1 MPLRL
6 SSHPAG
12 PAAPYG
18 RTLGLVLLFLAVT
31 LFVKF
36 ADLLVTFELDPLFQP
51 PTPARRVAQLWM
63 SLRFSWQEFAIGAAL
78 IGLVLAWQ
86 HRTPVPGRATR
97 LALGALRLV
106 LVLAAALSVAGIK
119 YYSLYHGHMLATDF
133 AENIPLALQIAAS
146 ARPLEVPMIQLGAA
160 VGLPLL
166 LLIPWAAARLSARN
180 IKRLGVTA
188 LTIAVA
194 MTTMTWA
201 AGRPRLQEAQLEP
214 SPLVWFVAG
223 PWLTFVD
230 PPSIETLAP
239 IGQRHRRH
247 EVTERPRNVILIHLE
262 SVPAHVVAGSDPA
275 APIGRR
281 LFADYGSDITLFEQ
295 MFAVV
300 PISDSGMLSVLTGWS
315 PVPNNTEALRA
326 LEGRPTL
333 SEILKARGYHT
344 EFLLTGPRNTVRSH
358 LVARGFDRALFMQD
372 RWPNDEQYA
381 RLGWGPD
388 DRIMFDYVQ
397 TFLASRG
404 AGAPPFMLVMGTS
417 NAHHPYQSGLIPGL
431 RHDPDPK
438 IRHRLLAGYVLELLT
453 DLYASLKA
461 SGLAESTVVI
471 AFGDHGQ
478 AFGEHRGNYV
488 HSKELYRENL
498 HVPMLLLHPRRLGL
512 PPRIPQLG
520 SMDDVMPTVL
530 DLLGFPVPPGS
541 GMSLLDEAPDRT
553 IFHMTPFGPGVAGFR
568 DRRFFYSLS
577 RTGRE
582 LLFDRVADPLEQQN
596 VLDRYPD
603 VARRFRDR
611 LEGRLPPS

>member
-1 MPLRL
+1 MP
-6 SSHPAG
+6 
-12 PAAPYG
+12 G
-18 RTLGLVLLFLAVT
+18 R
-31 LFVKF
+31 
-36 ADLLVTFELDPLFQP
+36 
-51 PTPARRVAQLWM
+51 PTRVAL
-63 SLRFSWQEFAIGAAL
+63 G
-78 IGLVLAWQ
+78 GL
-86 HRTPVPGRATR
+86 R
-97 LALGALRLV
+97 LALV
-106 LVLAAALSVAGIK
+106 CAAALSIAGIK

-133 AENIPLALQIAAS
+133 AENIPLALQIAVS
-146 ARPLEVPMIQLGAA
+146 ARPLEVPMIRLGAA
-160 VGLPLL
+160 VGVPLL

-180 IKRLGVTA
+180 VTRLGVAALA
-188 LTIAVA
+188 LTAA
-194 MTTMTWA
+194 MSAITWA

-214 SPLVWFVAG
+214 SPLVWFFAG

-230 PPSIETLAP
+230 PPSTQTLAP
-239 IGQRHRRH
+239 IGEQRRRY
-247 EVTERPRNVILIHLE
+247 EVTERPRNVILVHLE
-262 SVPAHVVAGSDPA
+262 SVPAHAVAGYDTA
-275 APIGRR
+275 AQAGRR
-281 LFADYGSDITLFEQ
+281 LFAEYGSDITLFEQ

-300 PISDSGMLSVLTGWS
+300 PISDSGMLSLLTGWS
-315 PVPNNTEALRA
+315 PVPSNAEALRA
-326 LEGRPTL
+326 LADRPTL
-333 SEILKARGYHT
+333 SEILNARGYHT

-372 RWPNDEQYA
+372 RWPNDERYV

-388 DRIMFDYVQ
+388 DRIMFDYVD

-431 RHDPDPK
+431 RDDPDDK
-438 IRHRLLAGYVLELLT
+438 ARHRMLVGHVLELVT

-461 SGLAESTVVI
+461 SGLAESTLVI

-498 HVPMLLLHPRRLGL
+498 HVPMLLLHPRRVGL
-512 PPRIPQLG
+512 PPRIPQLA

-530 DLLGFPVPPGS
+530 DILGIPAPPGS
-541 GMSLLDEAPDRT
+541 GMSLLNEAPDRT
-553 IFHMTPFGPGVAGFR
+553 LFHMTPFGPGVAGFR

-596 VLDRYPD
+596 VLDQHPD
-603 VARRFRDR
+603 VAERFRDR
-611 LEGRLPPS
+611 LEGRLPRP